1 MSQFWNDR
9 YRNEAY
15 AYGKEPNAF
24 FKEQIG
30 KLKPGKLFVP
40 GAGEGRDA
48 VYAASLGWD
57 VTALDLSSE
66 GRTKA
71 MQLAAEK
78 DCSIRYEVLDI
89 GSFDLKTPRF
99 DAIALIYFHL
109 PAPLREAIYPKLA
122 SALNS
127 GGILILE
134 AFHPSQL
141 RFNSGGPKDISMLIS
156 AADTERSFA
165 SLEKMISLETEVV
178 LDEGPFHQGPA
189 FVTRFAGY
197 RK

>member
-9 YRNEAY
+9 YRAEAY
-15 AYGKEPNAF
+15 AYGKEPNVF
-24 FKEQIG
+24 FKEQIS
-30 KLKPGKLFVP
+30 KLKPGSLFVP

-66 GRTKA
+66 GRAKA
-71 MQLAAEK
+71 LQLAAEK
-78 DCSIRYEVLDI
+78 DCSIRYEVMDI
-89 GSFDLKTPRF
+89 GSFDLTTPRF

-109 PAPLREAIYPKLA
+109 PAALRESIYQKLA
-122 SALNS
+122 AILNP
-127 GGILILE
+127 GGTLILE

-141 RFNSGGPKDISMLIS
+141 RYTSGGPQDISMLIS

-178 LDEGPFHQGPA
+178 LDEGAFHHGPA
-189 FVTRFAGY
+189 FITRFAGY